1 MRKSTKIMVA
11 LGVVAGLGV
20 AALPLGSSSALVP
33 TLTEADDSATVTLS
47 AGVSSAY
54 ALAVD
59 SATKSIA
66 TVNPGDAVATA
77 TGTVTAAANSAY
89 KVTAVASANEG
100 AMTTT
105 GGDSIPAATT
115 GIAVE
120 QGTSAWGI
128 MGGDLGT
135 SAYTGLGESRTLKS
149 STGSSA
155 AAGDEIS
162 VTYGV
167 SAAAG
172 QATGTYSA
180 TITYT
185 ITAP

>member
-1 MRKSTKIMVA
+1 MRKTTKIMVA

-33 TLTEADDSATVTLS
+33 TPATTDDTTTVTLNAS
-47 AGVSSAY
+47 VSQAY
-54 ALAVD
+54 AISVD
-59 SATKSIA
+59 AATKSIA
-66 TVNPGDAVATA
+66 SVNPGDTVATA
-77 TGTVTAAANSAY
+77 TGTVTAAANGPY
-89 KVTAVASANEG
+89 KVTAVASANSG

-105 GGDSIPAATT
+105 GGDEIPAATAAN
-115 GIAVE
+115 AVE
-120 QGTSAWGI
+120 QGNSAWGI

-135 SAYTGLGESRTLKS
+135 SAYTGLGEAQTLKS
-149 STGSSA
+149 SVNPSA

-167 SAAAG
+167 SASAN
-172 QATGTYSA
+172 QKTGTYSA